1 MATMALSNVR
11 RAYGVTPELY
21 FQKYIDNSHL
31 VRVADPKRRREMM
44 MVTGALALLLAVIL
58 VFCWQHYRSIEYGYR
73 NEALRQQTEELLEAR
88 RHLQLEEEELRA
100 PGRIEEIA
108 RQMGLQSP
116 LAGQVIGVD
125 NTGVDAGG
133 PVLARNAA
141 VSVVS
146 VTQ

>member
-11 RAYGVTPELY
+11 RTYGVTPELY
-21 FQKYIDNSHL
+21 FQKFIDNSHL

-58 VFCWQHYRSIEYGYR
+58 VFCWQHYRSIEFGYR
-73 NEALRQQTEELLEAR
+73 NEVLRQQTQELLEAR
-88 RHLQLEEEELRA
+88 QHLRLEEEELRA
-100 PGRIEEIA
+100 PERIEAKA
-108 RQMGLQSP
+108 RQIGMQAPSS
-116 LAGQVIGVD
+116 GQVVGVD

-133 PVLARNAA
+133 PVLARAAA